1 MDYAN
6 LNLKG
11 CLREDADA
19 VNKLKKKI
27 ICEFQELLKITGRGH
42 KPDYQFI
49 LEEISLVG
57 LSSEDLLGDRELIF
71 IIQFYLNNKW
81 QITKTF

>member
-6 LNLKG
+6 LNLNR
-11 CLREDADA
+11 CHLTDVDA

-27 ICEFQELLKITGRGH
+27 ICEFQQLLKFTGQGY

-57 LSSEDLLGDRELIF
+57 LSSEELIGERELIF

-81 QITKTF
+81 QITRTS

>member
-1 MDYAN
+1 MDYVN
-6 LNLKG
+6 LNLEG
-11 CLREDADA
+11 CHHMDVDA
-19 VNKLKKKI
+19 VNKLKRKI
-27 ICEFQELLKITGRGH
+27 ICEFQKLLCLTEKGH

-57 LSSEDLLGDRELIF
+57 LSSDNLLDKRRLIF

-81 QITKTF
+81 QIKTS